1 MSMPVLNTERLT
13 IRPLEAS
20 DLDVI
25 NTVLNE
31 AFGGSTSL
39 ETRKQWLDWTML
51 GYEVQA
57 QLNQPPYGERAI
69 VLKKTNEL
77 IGALGLVQS
86 YEPFE
91 KLPFFASR
99 LKASITNKSTPQIGL
114 FWGIHPKHQKQGYA
128 VEAAQAL
135 INFMFETMRLHYIVA
150 TTEYDNQASIR
161 TMQRLGM
168 TIEHNPDPTPEWFQV
183 VGILENK

>member
-20 DLDVI
+20 DLEAI
-25 NTVLNE
+25 NTVLDE

-39 ETRKQWLDWTML
+39 EKRKQWLDWTIL
-51 GYEVQA
+51 GYQVQA

-69 VLKKTNEL
+69 VLKETHEL

-99 LKASITNKSTPQIGL
+99 LKTPTTNKSTPQMGL
-114 FWGIHPKHQKQGYA
+114 FWGIQPKHQKQGYA
-128 VEAAQAL
+128 SEAAKAL
-135 INFMFETMRLHYIVA
+135 IDFMFQTMGLHYIVA

-168 TIEHNPDPTPEWFQV
+168 TIEHNPDATPEWFQV